1 MSLPF
6 LGSVIRL
13 SPNELS
19 FSSVESWK
27 DIYGSSPGKH
37 ISPKSGFYDIYGAG
51 FASTCIGSERDP
63 AVHQKVK
70 RSLAAAFT
78 NKALGDQESIIHDS
92 IDRFLERVENLSSA
106 SGGIN
111 LTEWYGMVAF
121 DLLGEMAFGESFGSI
136 QDGK

>member
-1 MSLPF
+1 M
-6 LGSVIRL
+6 

-27 DIYGSSPGKH
+27 DIYGSPPGKL
-37 ISPKSGFYDIYGAG
+37 PFLKSGFYDIYGAG

-63 AVHQKVK
+63 AIHQRMK
-70 RSLAAAFT
+70 RSLAAAFS

-92 IDRFLERVENLSSA
+92 VDRFLERIQNLGSS
-106 SGGIN
+106 SKGIN

-121 DLLGEMAFGESFGSI
+121 DILGEMAFGESFGSI